1 MAQAVWGWIEAH
13 RTIAL
18 LALGGCMAMVLLSGS
33 CSKKPAEPAEV
44 ASSDASVEDIEI
56 ERACRHLYELS
67 LKCKGEIVGP
77 IEPRIESCIE
87 VTRRSRGGLS
97 EIGRACSAAATCEEL
112 KDCEYW
118 VHGGNRP
125 EEFPAFLEKQRDCE
139 RLYDLRR
146 QCGLSSP
153 HRKEGWVPACIDAIQ
168 AGGALGEQVRG
179 CVAAE
184 SCQELTGCVDWTLD
198 GNPPKE
204 WPASDWRREIFKTTR
219 DQR

>member
-1 MAQAVWGWIEAH
+1 MAQAVRRWIEAY

-18 LALGGCMAMVLLSGS
+18 RALAGWIAMVVLLAS
-33 CSKKPAEPAEV
+33 CSKRPSEPPEV
-44 ASSDASVEDIEI
+44 APSDASVEDIEI
-56 ERACRHLYELS
+56 ERACTHLLALM
-67 LKCKGEIVGP
+67 LKCKGEIIGP

-125 EEFPAFLEKQRDCE
+125 EEFAAWLAKQRDCE

-153 HRKEGWVPACIDAIQ
+153 HRKEGWVPACIDALQ
-168 AGGALGEQVRG
+168 GGGSLGEQVRG
-179 CVAAE
+179 CVVAE
-184 SCQELTGCVDWTLD
+184 SCQELTGCIDWTHH
-198 GNPPKE
+198 GNPAEE
-204 WPASDWRREIFKTTR
+204 WPASDWRREVFKTTR